1 MDGLALVFGPG
12 VGFAAVHV
20 AHGLSEGEDVETAL
34 FGFVIP
40 AALAIS
46 LVGCG
51 YRLAHSEVDPEN
63 VLWVGTWCSLG
74 VVAMSAAGVLIVLYK
89 QGV

>member
-1 MDGLALVFGPG
+1 VFGPG

-34 FGFVIP
+34 FGIVIP

-51 YRLAHSEVDPEN
+51 YRLARSEFDPEN
-63 VLWVGTWCSLG
+63 VLWVGIWCSLG

-89 QGV
+89 QEV